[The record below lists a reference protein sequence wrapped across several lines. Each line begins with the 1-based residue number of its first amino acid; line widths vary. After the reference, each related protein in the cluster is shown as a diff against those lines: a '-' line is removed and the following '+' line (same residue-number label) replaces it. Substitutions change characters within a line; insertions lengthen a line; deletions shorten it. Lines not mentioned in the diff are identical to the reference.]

1 MNLKP
6 LISLTRPLEW
16 SKTFGNMIFAY
27 LIALFLFD
35 GFVSFLNFD
44 FGLFF
49 LAFFSAGPLLWGGL
63 YSLNDFTDAEN
74 DKLHPIKKLR
84 PIPSGKVTE
93 KQALIF
99 SLILIFFSFLIGLY
113 FFFVL
118 GNFLFLFCLT
128 AMLINQILYTINPF
142 HFKSR
147 PLLDLISGSMINPFF
162 RFYAGWILVFSS
174 FNAPILI
181 LLFIVGIQ
189 FAAFSLYRLNA
200 KDLEKKL
207 SFNSSIV
214 VFGEKK
220 IIWVSYFVGLI
231 AVLSFVLMTL
241 TNKFFPE
248 LIFLG
253 TLPTKFLWLVVLSIF
268 FLPLYLQALLFPKK
282 MNIKKMHLIMYFHY
296 IFFVSGFIFLF
307 FIN

>member
-1 MNLKP
+1 MNLNA
-6 LISLTRPLEW
+6 LLSLSRPLEW
-16 SKTFGNMIFAY
+16 SKTFGNMVFAY

-44 FGLFF
+44 LGLFL

-63 YSLNDFTDAEN
+63 YALNDFTDAEN
-74 DKLHPIKKLR
+74 DKLHSVKKFR
-84 PIPSGKVTE
+84 SIPSGKVSR

-99 SLILIFFSFLIGLY
+99 SLILILFSFLIGFY

-118 GNFLFLFCLT
+118 GNFLFLFCLIG
-128 AMLINQILYTINPF
+128 MLVNQILYTINPF
-142 HFKSR
+142 HFKSK
-147 PLLDLISGSMINPFF
+147 PVLDLISGSLVNPFF
-162 RFYAGWILVFSS
+162 RFYSGWILVFSS

-181 LLFIVGIQ
+181 LFFIVGLQ

-200 KDLEKKL
+200 KELEKKL

-220 IIWVSYFVGLI
+220 VVWFSYFIGII

-241 TNKFFPE
+241 TNRFFPE

-253 TLPTKFLWLVVLSIF
+253 TLPTKFLWLVVISIF
-268 FLPLYLQALLFPKK
+268 FMPLYLQALLFPKK
-282 MNIKKMHLIMYFHY
+282 MNIKKMYLLMYFHY
-296 IFFVSGFIFLF
+296 IFFVAGFIFLF